1 MKIKFSHVT
10 NSSSCSFIIADISG
24 KKDNPIL
31 YHIGADKV
39 VNLRDFFPMDEIPPQ
54 EFYDYIDETEKE
66 RFENFI
72 NNNPNAYVYTF
83 GATDQ
88 SSSVLEVG
96 ICRAGI
102 SQEEMISNKI
112 IVIRGEGG
120 Y

>member
-39 VNLRDFFPMDEIPPQ
+39 VNLRDFFPMDEIPP
-54 EFYDYIDETEKE
+54 EKFCNYIDKNEKE
-66 RFENFI
+66 MFENFI
-72 NNNPNAYVYTF
+72 NNNPNAYVYHF
-83 GATDQ
+83 VASDQ
-88 SSSVLEVG
+88 SSALESG
-96 ICRAGI
+96 ICMHGI
-102 SQEEMISNKI
+102 SQEEIISNEI